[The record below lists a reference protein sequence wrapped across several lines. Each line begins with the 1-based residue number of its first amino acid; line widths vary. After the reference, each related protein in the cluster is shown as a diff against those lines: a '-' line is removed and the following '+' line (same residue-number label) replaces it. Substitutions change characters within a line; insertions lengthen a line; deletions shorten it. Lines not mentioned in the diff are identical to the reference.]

1 MGTYRQYLAALAT
14 ALLLTACAPGSAQ
27 MGSSGPSTMREA
39 ATVKVANQNWSDM
52 VIYVVRSGQRIRLG
66 EVTSMT
72 AKIFRMPA
80 SVLNA
85 AGAISL
91 VADPIG
97 SPNEHVTDRIHV
109 SPGQQVEFRIE
120 NHIAVSSIAVWNR
133 H

>member
-14 ALLLTACAPGSAQ
+14 ALLLTACAPGVAQ
-27 MGSSGPSTMREA
+27 TGSSGPSTMRDE

-72 AKIFRMPA
+72 ARTFRMPRTILGSA
-80 SVLNA
+80 GSV
-85 AGAISL
+85 SL

-97 SPNEHVTDRIHV
+97 SMHEHVTDRIHV
-109 SPGQQVEFRIE
+109 APGQEIEFRIE
-120 NHIAVSSIAVWNR
+120 NHLSISSIAVWNR
-133 H
+133 